1 MTLILTFAG
10 LMTAFAITLALG
22 APRPRAARVRSD
34 GRAD

>member
-22 APRPRAARVRSD
+22 APRPRAQPVAKD
-34 GRAD
+34 